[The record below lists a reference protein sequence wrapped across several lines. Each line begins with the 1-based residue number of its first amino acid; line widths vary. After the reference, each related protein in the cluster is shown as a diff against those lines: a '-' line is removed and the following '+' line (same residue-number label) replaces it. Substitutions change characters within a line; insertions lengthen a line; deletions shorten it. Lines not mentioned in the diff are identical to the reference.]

1 LDHGAR
7 HPDMAKRS
15 ENCKIFICNVSLEY
29 EKTLVNSGFY
39 YKDAEERSKLA
50 KAERKVTDDRVKKII
65 ALKEQVCKKDEGFII
80 VNQKGIDPLSLEM
93 LQKAGIVAI
102 RRAKRRN
109 MERLS
114 KACGGYAVNS
124 VEDLN
129 DECLGF
135 AKSVYEHVLGE
146 DKYTFIEGCL
156 NAKSCTILIRGA
168 TEHIIK
174 QIQDALRD
182 GQRSVANLIED
193 KSLVPGAGAFE
204 LWGHLLLHK
213 FAKEVEGK
221 ARCGV
226 HVFAD
231 ALLIIPKTL
240 AENSS
245 FDIQITLQQLLE
257 EAAKGNPVGLDV
269 YTGNPMLPEKQGI
282 WDNTRVKRQFLHLG
296 SMIAIKLLLVD
307 EVIRAGK
314 KMGQKE
320 ES

>member
-1 LDHGAR
+1 
-7 HPDMAKRS
+7 MK
-15 ENCKIFICNVSLEY
+15 
-29 EKTLVNSGFY
+29 KTLVNSGFY
-39 YKDAEERSKLA
+39 YKSADERSKLA

-65 ALKEQVCKKDEGFII
+65 ALKELVCKKEEGFIV

-93 LQKAGIVAI
+93 LQRAGIVAI

-114 KACGGYAVNS
+114 RACGGYAVNS
-124 VEDLN
+124 LEDLN
-129 DECLGF
+129 EDCLGF

-146 DKYTFIEGCL
+146 DKYTFIEGCPG
-156 NAKSCTILIRGA
+156 AHSCTVLIRGPN
-168 TEHIIK
+168 EHTIK

-182 GQRSVANLIED
+182 GERAVANFIED
-193 KSLVPGAGAFE
+193 RSLVPGAGAFE

-213 FAKEVEGK
+213 YAKEVEGK

-226 HVFAD
+226 IVFAD
-231 ALLIIPKTL
+231 ALLIVPKTL

-245 FDIQITLQQLLE
+245 KDIQLTIQELLE
-257 EAAKGNPVGLDV
+257 TASKGLAVGLDV
-269 YTGNPMLPEKQGI
+269 ETGKPMLPETQGI

-320 ES
+320 EAE

>member
-1 LDHGAR
+1 
-7 HPDMAKRS
+7 
-15 ENCKIFICNVSLEY
+15 
-29 EKTLVNSGFY
+29 
-39 YKDAEERSKLA
+39 
-50 KAERKVTDDRVKKII
+50 
-65 ALKEQVCKKDEGFII
+65 
-80 VNQKGIDPLSLEM
+80 M

-129 DECLGF
+129 EDCLGF

-282 WDNTRVKRQFLHLG
+282 WDNTRVKRQLLHLG

-320 ES
+320 EVE